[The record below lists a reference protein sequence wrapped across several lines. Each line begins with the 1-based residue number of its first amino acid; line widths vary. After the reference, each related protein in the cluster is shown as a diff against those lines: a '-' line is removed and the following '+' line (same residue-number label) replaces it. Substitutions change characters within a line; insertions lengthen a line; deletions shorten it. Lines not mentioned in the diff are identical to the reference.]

1 MSRQVEVAVPHHSSR
16 AVLDLLEASTLV
28 TSVAHFTTQEAV
40 RISFKV
46 RPKHLQAVVDQLSD
60 IGCGETYGTIDVYP
74 LIMSR
79 PLVEQEKRRKRS
91 YMISDRMTI
100 DEIQV
105 RQSILSSGRVLKSN
119 PVKGSH

>member
-1 MSRQVEVAVPHHSSR
+1 MSRQVEVTIPHHSAR
-16 AVLDLLEASTLV
+16 TVLDIISSSTLV
-28 TSVAHFTTQEAV
+28 NTVTHFTTQEAV

-46 RPKHLQAVVDQLSD
+46 RPKHLQAVVDQLTD

-79 PLVEQEKRRKRS
+79 PIVEFEKRAKRS

-105 RQSILSSGRVLKSN
+105 
-119 PVKGSH
+119 